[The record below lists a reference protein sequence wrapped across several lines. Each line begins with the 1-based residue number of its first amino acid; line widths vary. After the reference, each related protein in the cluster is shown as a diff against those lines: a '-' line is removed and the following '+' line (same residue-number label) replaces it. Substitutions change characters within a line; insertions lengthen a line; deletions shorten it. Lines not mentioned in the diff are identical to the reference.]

1 MELTRTNRPFGLTVF
16 VFIRLP
22 GLIRLVFNVGASLI
36 APLHWHVDLEVEFI
50 FLGDHTGGATPVPI
64 PNTAV
69 KPSRAD
75 GTAWA
80 TGWESRS
87 LPGLFIA

>member
-1 MELTRTNRPFGLTVF
+1 MPGGLT
-16 VFIRLP
+16 
-22 GLIRLVFNVGASLI
+22 
-36 APLHWHVDLEVEFI
+36 
-50 FLGDHTGGATPVPI
+50 GGETPVSI

-75 GTAWA
+75 GTILA

-87 LPGLFIA
+87 LPGFYFFADAKKI